1 MATIRLI
8 IVDDVCQVRTDL
20 RTLLGLVEGVEIIGE
35 AKNGE
40 EAITLTSRLTP
51 DVILMDLEMPV
62 MDGFEAT
69 RLIKSRLPTCRVIAL
84 TVHDYKK
91 AKDKA
96 IQAGMDGYLV
106 KGVSLAELLQE
117 INARGVNDEH
127 TTY

>member
-1 MATIRLI
+1 MATIRLM
-8 IVDDVCQVRTDL
+8 IVDDVSQVRTDL
-20 RTLLGLVEGVEIIGE
+20 RTLLGLVEGIEIVGE

-40 EAITLTSRLTP
+40 EAITLTSRLIP

-69 RLIKSRLPTCRVIAL
+69 RLIKSWLPTCRVIAL

-96 IQAGMDGYLV
+96 IQYGFDGYLV
-106 KGVSLAELLQE
+106 KGISLAELLQE
-117 INARGVNDEH
+117 INVRGVNDEH
-127 TTY
+127 TTS